1 VSLPAATHNHYPILR
16 QLADDL
22 AQAVYRLTWK
32 FMQSDT
38 ALAQRMRNAAITV
51 GVLLATQ
58 PPPTARSSVRRAIFG
73 AIVVLGELA
82 YCLQFARRAGLIGDP
97 DLKRVFAIKEELI
110 QHLDAYLT
118 GPSQNPAGTA
128 SH

>member
-1 VSLPAATHNHYPILR
+1 VRVSHLILK

-32 FMQSDT
+32 FMQSDP

-58 PPPTARSSVRRAIFG
+58 PPPTASRSSVRRAIFG

-82 YCLQFARRAGLIGDP
+82 YCMQFARRAGLIGDT
-97 DLKRVFAIKEELI
+97 DLKRVFTLKEDLI
-110 QHLDAYLT
+110 QRLDVYLT
-118 GPSQNPAGTA
+118 EPSPIAPGSA

>member
-1 VSLPAATHNHYPILR
+1 MSHLILK

-32 FMQSDT
+32 FMQSDA

-58 PPPTARSSVRRAIFG
+58 PPPTATRSSVRRAIFG

-97 DLKRVFAIKEELI
+97 DLKRVFTLKEELI
-110 QHLDAYLT
+110 QHLDGYLT
-118 GPSQNPAGTA
+118 DPSQTAAGSA